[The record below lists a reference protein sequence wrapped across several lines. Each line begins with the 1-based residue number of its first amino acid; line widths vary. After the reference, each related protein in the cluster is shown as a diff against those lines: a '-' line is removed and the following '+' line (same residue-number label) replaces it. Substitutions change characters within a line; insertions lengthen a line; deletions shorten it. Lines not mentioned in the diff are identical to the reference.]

1 MKSAARE
8 AADAAGEAATAQL
21 RAWRNLDR
29 AEAAALTPD
38 HQSLLSEVD
47 QSTAE
52 ATAAHEKTQYLLSV
66 LQLCLTEAK
75 VLVSSR
81 NAKAD
86 GAALEEAFYPGDRN
100 DPKSGLASP
109 DTA

>member
-1 MKSAARE
+1 MPNSDICFVICISNIFVFYSEWQCFHLSCRG
-8 AADAAGEAATAQL
+8 AGRSGI
-21 RAWRNLDR
+21 RAK
-29 AEAAALTPD
+29 
-38 HQSLLSEVD
+38 SEVD
-47 QSTAE
+47 RSTAE
-52 ATAAHEKTQYLLSV
+52 ATAADEKTQHLLSI